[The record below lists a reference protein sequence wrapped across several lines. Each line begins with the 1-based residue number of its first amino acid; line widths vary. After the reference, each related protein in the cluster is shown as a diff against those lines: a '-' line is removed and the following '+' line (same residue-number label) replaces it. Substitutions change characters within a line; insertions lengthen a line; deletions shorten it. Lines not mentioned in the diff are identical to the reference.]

1 MSRAIVL
8 PGEEREGPDLAH
20 RITDVGREG
29 FNELRGIRVFE
40 FVCGFLLFSGFFIQT
55 SFQPSAAIVAL
66 LVFISLG
73 RKPKFDLGGYQL
85 LLPLFAVAGF
95 YLAVISYTATPTEYA
110 ADWKFRLVRM
120 AVTLA
125 ALFIFASGRI
135 HLKSTIY
142 GFAAALMVNIP
153 LFFAGLVPD
162 TYGGYLTGWAV
173 DKNYAGLVYCL
184 IGLLMLAYAQRPW
197 VRFIVFAAF
206 AGALWL
212 TGSRTSLAAYAA
224 AIIWVVLAS
233 RIGIVGRWFL
243 GIAIYFGVMI
253 TAEDYSQIGQFSD
266 REGSDLLRARIDEA
280 SQLKVDDAGF
290 FGMGL
295 GEAVV
300 PMEGRAWFFHNS
312 YWTALV
318 EGGWPWLAILLVV
331 MLVVSLRP
339 FSSVFSREQ
348 LIGQALGIAILICA
362 WRLGEV
368 FVTLPWMLALAYAL
382 RSWIDPIETDAMD
395 GGRGSA
401 FDSRTDRVIQG
412 SERVDYSDE

>member
-1 MSRAIVL
+1 
-8 PGEEREGPDLAH
+8 
-20 RITDVGREG
+20 
-29 FNELRGIRVFE
+29 
-40 FVCGFLLFSGFFIQT
+40 
-55 SFQPSAAIVAL
+55 
-66 LVFISLG
+66 
-73 RKPKFDLGGYQL
+73 
-85 LLPLFAVAGF
+85 
-95 YLAVISYTATPTEYA
+95 
-110 ADWKFRLVRM
+110 
-120 AVTLA
+120 
-125 ALFIFASGRI
+125 
-135 HLKSTIY
+135 
-142 GFAAALMVNIP
+142 MVNIP